1 MRFLTYFTREIGR
14 FHWNL
19 TTFNSDV
26 GCGGWGVGCGA
37 IVAHRITQNNTEI
50 FFRQKNRR
58 TKYFRQKN
66 KRTIRQKNIRTI
78 RQKNISTKGKTSKC
92 GVKTIDLDKI
102 QELKHPNV
110 G

>member
-1 MRFLTYFTREIGR
+1 MWGMRRG
-14 FHWNL
+14 
-19 TTFNSDV
+19 V
-26 GCGGWGVGCGA
+26 WGDCC
-37 IVAHRITQNNTEI
+37 TQNNTED
-50 FFRQKNRR
+50 FLDRR
-58 TKYFRQKN
+58 TKDF
-66 KRTIRQKNIRTI
+66 RQKNIRTI

>member
-1 MRFLTYFTREIGR
+1 MWGMRRG
-14 FHWNL
+14 
-19 TTFNSDV
+19 V
-26 GCGGWGVGCGA
+26 WGDCC
-37 IVAHRITQNNTEI
+37 TQNNTED
-50 FFRQKNRR
+50 FLDRRTKDFRQKNI
-58 TKYFRQKN
+58 
-66 KRTIRQKNIRTI
+66 RTIRQKNIRTI